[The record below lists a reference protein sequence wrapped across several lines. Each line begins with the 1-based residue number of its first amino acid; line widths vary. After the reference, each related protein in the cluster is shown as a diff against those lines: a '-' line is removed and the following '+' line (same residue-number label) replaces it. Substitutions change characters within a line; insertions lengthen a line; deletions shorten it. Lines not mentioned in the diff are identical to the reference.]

1 MELKKIKELVTVGSG
16 DLIGTSLSA
25 IFWFFLASQIEPN
38 AYGQL
43 QWFIAIAGILSSVA
57 LIGNVSTITVYV
69 SKNVPIQSALN
80 FISLLASAILALIV
94 IILFPSFNVIDS
106 GILLVAYVINS
117 LAVGDLLGK
126 KQFREYSKYTIV
138 QKGLTLGLG
147 FLFYYLFGYEA
158 ILFALVL
165 TYVLHYK
172 RIISIFQQVR
182 INFELLREKK
192 GFIVNNYLSSSLL
205 FGAIGTGHID
215 KIIIV
220 PLLGFT
226 LLGNYSLGLQMIGV
240 MMMFTN
246 IFYKYVLT
254 QDASNIDVKNLK
266 ILAVIISILLAFLGM
281 FLGPIFIDL
290 YFPKYVDTKIAIQI
304 MSISVIPATIGQIY
318 QSQLLGS
325 ERSKVVLIG
334 TIFSITGLTVSMIVL
349 GLSLGMIGLAY
360 SLVIS
365 SIIKAGF
372 FVFVSRTNIM
382 QTRDYD
388 TKKGKN
394 DESL

>member
-69 SKNVPIQSALN
+69 SKNIPIQSALN

-94 IILFPSFNVIDS
+94 IILFPSFNIIDS

-117 LAVGDLLGK
+117 LAVGDLLGR

-246 IFYKYVLT
+246 VFYKYVLT

-318 QSQLLGS
+318 QSQLLGA
-325 ERSKVVLIG
+325 ERSKVVLVG
-334 TIFSITGLTVSMIVL
+334 TIFSITGLIVSMIVL